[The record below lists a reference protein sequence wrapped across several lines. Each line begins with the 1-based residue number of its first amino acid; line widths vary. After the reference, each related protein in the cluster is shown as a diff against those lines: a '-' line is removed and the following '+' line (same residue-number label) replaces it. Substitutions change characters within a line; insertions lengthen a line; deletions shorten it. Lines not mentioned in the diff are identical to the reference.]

1 MQQEKYIVR
10 NDPLWTNSIIQ
21 KMINRLMYSGK
32 KVIAERVVYQAMS
45 HIQLKTGK
53 NPVDVLLESI
63 DLIKPYVEVRSIRV
77 AGSNYMVP
85 VEIQSHRQLSLAL
98 RWLIE
103 NARKRKER
111 GMYLKLAGEIL
122 DTYSKTS
129 ASLKKKE
136 ELHKMAEA
144 NRAFSHYR
152 W

>member
-1 MQQEKYIVR
+1 MEQLKYT
-10 NDPLWTNSIIQ
+10 NDPLWANPVLQ
-21 KMINRLMYSGK
+21 KLINRLMYSGK
-32 KVIAERVVYQAMS
+32 KATAERIVYQAMAS
-45 HIQLKTGK
+45 IQSKTGK
-53 NPVDVLLESI
+53 NPLEVILESI

-85 VEIQSHRQLSLAL
+85 VEIDADRQLSLAL
-98 RWLIE
+98 RWFVE
-103 NARKRKER
+103 SSRKRKER
-111 GMYLKLAGEIL
+111 EMHQKLASEIL

>member
-1 MQQEKYIVR
+1 MLQTKYIVQ
-10 NDPLWTNSIIQ
+10 NDPLWTNAIIQ

-32 KVIAERVVYQAMS
+32 KAIAEKLVYQAMS
-45 HIQLKTGK
+45 HIQSKTGK
-53 NPVDVLLESI
+53 NPVEILVESVDI
-63 DLIKPYVEVRSIRV
+63 VKPYVEVRSIRV
-77 AGSNYMVP
+77 AGSNYSVP
-85 VEIQSHRQLSLAL
+85 MEIQSHRQLSLAL
-98 RWLIE
+98 RWMIE

-111 GMYLKLAGEIL
+111 GMSLKLANEIL
-122 DTYSKTS
+122 DTHSKTS